1 MDTRRQGEI
10 ELTPLYVV
18 DASVAAKWVLSGE
31 PFEKNA
37 SMLKDDYLSGI
48 AEICAPSLIVLEV
61 ANALW
66 KAIKLGRILEED
78 SHEALNTLNDL
89 RITLHE
95 LNWTDISR
103 GLNIAS
109 KLDLT
114 IYDASYLFL
123 SDKMKAQIITAD
135 DKLFEKAKKHFR
147 VLHIKDYMR

>member
-1 MDTRRQGEI
+1 MDSRRQGEV

-18 DASVAAKWVLSGE
+18 DASVAAKWVLGGE
-31 PFEKNA
+31 PFEENA
-37 SMLKDDYLSGI
+37 IMLKDDYLSGI
-48 AEICAPSLIVLEV
+48 AEVCAPSLIVLEV
-61 ANALW
+61 ASALW

-78 SHEALNTLNDL
+78 AHEALNILNEL
-89 RITLHE
+89 GITLHE
-95 LNWTDISR
+95 LNWSEISR
-103 GLNIAS
+103 GLSTAS

-147 VLHIKDYMR
+147 ILHIKDYMR